1 MTIAEWKASSWPQK
15 VAWARAAVMHD
26 PLKAVQTIDAEIIKR
41 ARQVKGIAPDERD
54 EAA

>member
-15 VAWARAAVMHD
+15 ISWARASVMHN
-26 PLKAVQTIDAEIIKR
+26 PVRAVQTIDAEIIR
-41 ARQVKGIAPDERD
+41 RTLSGKGVVPDERD

>member
-15 VAWARAAVMHD
+15 VAWARASVAHD
-26 PLKAVQTIDAEIIKR
+26 PIKSVQTIDAEIIKR
-41 ARQVKGIAPDERD
+41 VRPDKGVVPDERD

>member
-15 VAWARAAVMHD
+15 VAGARAAVMHD
-26 PLKAVQTIDAEIIKR
+26 PLKAVQDIDAEIVRR
-41 ARQVKGIAPDERD
+41 ARPDKGVVPDERD